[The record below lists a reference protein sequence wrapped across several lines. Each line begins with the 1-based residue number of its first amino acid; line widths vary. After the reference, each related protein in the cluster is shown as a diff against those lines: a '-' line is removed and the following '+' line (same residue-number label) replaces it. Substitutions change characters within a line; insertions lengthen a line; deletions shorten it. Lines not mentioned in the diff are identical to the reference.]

1 VFKSFGLE
9 ERERLVEKV
18 SIFVKI
24 NLTLNI
30 YFELDYIFTILRV
43 ICRLVK
49 STWSYKVN
57 LYMVQNFFLL
67 EKTLAK
73 PIFFCII
80 TYINPTHNLV
90 HVNDLVIY

>member
-1 VFKSFGLE
+1 VFKSLGLE

-18 SIFVKI
+18 SIFIKR

-30 YFELDYIFTILRV
+30 YFELDYIFTVLRV

-73 PIFFCII
+73 PIFFYII
-80 TYINPTHNLV
+80 TYINPTHNIV
-90 HVNDLVIY
+90 HANDLVIY